1 MICPAPAP
9 RPRSSPARTT
19 GLLSEGREVTTTD
32 SRSGLP
38 VYSVLVGE
46 MVNLVVALTG
56 DELITIDS
64 KSTGEN
70 PGLSVDLDVVTLIGD
85 DVTTIDSRSGVWPGF
100 SVVVGLVVIVT
111 IPGAEVITIASRSGV
126 CPGLKV
132 VVDTVVVLVVV
143 TSTGDEVITIE
154 SRSGMVPGVAA
165 SQQLHEL
172 DVLVAVAAVVIVTTK
187 TGGCF
192 VVSSAAEV
200 ITMDSKSVSG
210 FSVVFGD
217 SSRLGGG
224 EGFDVQRRQRTW
236 STLHAV
242 MKPYFLK
249 CSDLVPNISTQIGW
263 RMQGRELSSV
273 SLGTTHLTS
282 SGSAQA
288 P

>member
-38 VYSVLVGE
+38 VILVLVGE

-56 DELITIDS
+56 DEVITIDS

-70 PGLSVDLDVVTLIGD
+70 PGLSVVLDVVTLIGD
-85 DVTTIDSRSGVWPGF
+85 DVTTIDSRSEVWPGF
-100 SVVVGLVVIVT
+100 SVVVGLVT
-111 IPGAEVITIASRSGV
+111 ISGSDVITIASRSGV

-143 TSTGDEVITIE
+143 TSTGDEVITME
-154 SRSGMVPGVAA
+154 SRSGMVPGVAT
-165 SQQLHEL
+165 SQQLHGL
-172 DVLVAVAAVVIVTTK
+172 DVLILLVAVAAVVIVTTE

-217 SSRLGGG
+217 SARLGGG
-224 EGFDVQRRQRTW
+224 EGFDVQRRQRT
-236 STLHAV
+236 
-242 MKPYFLK
+242 
-249 CSDLVPNISTQIGW
+249 
-263 RMQGRELSSV
+263 
-273 SLGTTHLTS
+273 
-282 SGSAQA
+282 
-288 P
+288 

>member
-1 MICPAPAP
+1 M
-9 RPRSSPARTT
+9 TT
-19 GLLSEGREVTTTD
+19 ID

-100 SVVVGLVVIVT
+100 RVVVGLVVIVT

-172 DVLVAVAAVVIVTTK
+172 DELVAVAAVVVVSTK
-187 TGGCF
+187 TGF

-210 FSVVFGD
+210 FSVVFGEP
-217 SSRLGGG
+217 SMLGGG

>member
-38 VYSVLVGE
+38 VILVLVGE

-56 DELITIDS
+56 DEVITIDS

-70 PGLSVDLDVVTLIGD
+70 PGLSVVLDVVTLIGD
-85 DVTTIDSRSGVWPGF
+85 EVTTIDSRSEVWPGF
-100 SVVVGLVVIVT
+100 SVVVGLVT
-111 IPGAEVITIASRSGV
+111 ISGSDVITIASRSGV

-143 TSTGDEVITIE
+143 TSTGDEVITME
-154 SRSGMVPGVAA
+154 SRSGMVPGVAT
-165 SQQLHEL
+165 SQQLHGL
-172 DVLVAVAAVVIVTTK
+172 DVLILLVAVAAVVIVTTE

-217 SSRLGGG
+217 SARLGGG
-224 EGFDVQRRQRTW
+224 EGFDVQRRQRT
-236 STLHAV
+236 
-242 MKPYFLK
+242 
-249 CSDLVPNISTQIGW
+249 
-263 RMQGRELSSV
+263 
-273 SLGTTHLTS
+273 
-282 SGSAQA
+282 
-288 P
+288 

>member
-38 VYSVLVGE
+38 VNFVLVGE

-70 PGLSVDLDVVTLIGD
+70 PGLSVVLDVVTLIGD
-85 DVTTIDSRSGVWPGF
+85 DVTTIDSRSEVWPGF
-100 SVVVGLVVIVT
+100 SVVVGLVT
-111 IPGAEVITIASRSGV
+111 ISGSDVITIASRSGV

-143 TSTGDEVITIE
+143 TSTGDEVITME

-172 DVLVAVAAVVIVTTK
+172 DVLAAVAAVVIVTTE

-217 SSRLGGG
+217 SARLGGG
-224 EGFDVQRRQRTW
+224 EGFDVQRRQRT
-236 STLHAV
+236 
-242 MKPYFLK
+242 
-249 CSDLVPNISTQIGW
+249 
-263 RMQGRELSSV
+263 
-273 SLGTTHLTS
+273 
-282 SGSAQA
+282 
-288 P
+288 

>member
-38 VYSVLVGE
+38 VILVLVGE

-56 DELITIDS
+56 DEVITIDS

-70 PGLSVDLDVVTLIGD
+70 PGLSVVLDVVTLIGD
-85 DVTTIDSRSGVWPGF
+85 DVTTIDSRSEVWPGF
-100 SVVVGLVVIVT
+100 SVVVGLVT
-111 IPGAEVITIASRSGV
+111 ISGSDVITIASRSGV

-143 TSTGDEVITIE
+143 TSTGDEVITME

-172 DVLVAVAAVVIVTTK
+172 DVLAAVAAVVIVTTE

-217 SSRLGGG
+217 SARLGGG
-224 EGFDVQRRQRTW
+224 EGFDVQRRQRT
-236 STLHAV
+236 
-242 MKPYFLK
+242 
-249 CSDLVPNISTQIGW
+249 
-263 RMQGRELSSV
+263 
-273 SLGTTHLTS
+273 
-282 SGSAQA
+282 
-288 P
+288 

>member
-38 VYSVLVGE
+38 VILVLVGE

-56 DELITIDS
+56 DEVITIDS

-70 PGLSVDLDVVTLIGD
+70 PGLSVVLDVVTLIGD
-85 DVTTIDSRSGVWPGF
+85 DVTTIDSRSEVWPGF
-100 SVVVGLVVIVT
+100 SVVVGLVT
-111 IPGAEVITIASRSGV
+111 ISGSDVITIASRSGV

-143 TSTGDEVITIE
+143 TSTGDEVITME

-165 SQQLHEL
+165 SQQLHGL
-172 DVLVAVAAVVIVTTK
+172 DVLAAVAAVVIVTTE

-217 SSRLGGG
+217 SARLGGG
-224 EGFDVQRRQRTW
+224 EGFDVQRRQRT
-236 STLHAV
+236 
-242 MKPYFLK
+242 
-249 CSDLVPNISTQIGW
+249 
-263 RMQGRELSSV
+263 
-273 SLGTTHLTS
+273 
-282 SGSAQA
+282 
-288 P
+288 

>member
-38 VYSVLVGE
+38 VILVLVGE

-56 DELITIDS
+56 DEVITIDS

-70 PGLSVDLDVVTLIGD
+70 PGLSVVLDVVTLIGD
-85 DVTTIDSRSGVWPGF
+85 DVTTIDSRSEVWPGF
-100 SVVVGLVVIVT
+100 SDVVGLVTVS
-111 IPGAEVITIASRSGV
+111 GSDVITIASRSGV

-143 TSTGDEVITIE
+143 TSTGDEVITME

-172 DVLVAVAAVVIVTTK
+172 DVLAAVAAVVIVTTE

-217 SSRLGGG
+217 SARLGGG
-224 EGFDVQRRQRTW
+224 EGFDVQRRQRT
-236 STLHAV
+236 
-242 MKPYFLK
+242 
-249 CSDLVPNISTQIGW
+249 
-263 RMQGRELSSV
+263 
-273 SLGTTHLTS
+273 
-282 SGSAQA
+282 
-288 P
+288 

>member
-38 VYSVLVGE
+38 VILVLVGE

-56 DELITIDS
+56 DEVITIDS

-70 PGLSVDLDVVTLIGD
+70 PGLSVVLDVVTLIGD
-85 DVTTIDSRSGVWPGF
+85 DVTTIDSRSEVWPGF
-100 SVVVGLVVIVT
+100 SVVVGLVT
-111 IPGAEVITIASRSGV
+111 ISGSDVITIASRSGV

-143 TSTGDEVITIE
+143 TSTGDEVITME

-165 SQQLHEL
+165 SQQLHGL
-172 DVLVAVAAVVIVTTK
+172 DVLILLVAVAAVVIVTTE

-217 SSRLGGG
+217 SARLGGG
-224 EGFDVQRRQRTW
+224 EGFDVQRRQRT
-236 STLHAV
+236 
-242 MKPYFLK
+242 
-249 CSDLVPNISTQIGW
+249 
-263 RMQGRELSSV
+263 
-273 SLGTTHLTS
+273 
-282 SGSAQA
+282 
-288 P
+288 

>member
-38 VYSVLVGE
+38 VNLVLVGE

-56 DELITIDS
+56 DEVITIDS

-70 PGLSVDLDVVTLIGD
+70 PGLSVVTLIGD
-85 DVTTIDSRSGVWPGF
+85 DVTTIDSRSEVWPGF
-100 SVVVGLVVIVT
+100 SVVVGLVT
-111 IPGAEVITIASRSGV
+111 ISGSDVITIASRSGV

-143 TSTGDEVITIE
+143 TSTGDEVITME
-154 SRSGMVPGVAA
+154 SRSGMVPGVAT
-165 SQQLHEL
+165 SQQLHGL
-172 DVLVAVAAVVIVTTK
+172 DVLILLVAVAAVVIVTTE

-192 VVSSAAEV
+192 VVSSADEV

-217 SSRLGGG
+217 SARLGGG
-224 EGFDVQRRQRTW
+224 EGFDVQRRQRT
-236 STLHAV
+236 
-242 MKPYFLK
+242 
-249 CSDLVPNISTQIGW
+249 
-263 RMQGRELSSV
+263 
-273 SLGTTHLTS
+273 
-282 SGSAQA
+282 
-288 P
+288 

>member
-19 GLLSEGREVTTTD
+19 GLLSEGREVTTSD

-38 VYSVLVGE
+38 VYLVLVGE

-154 SRSGMVPGVAA
+154 SRSGMIPGVAA

-172 DVLVAVAAVVIVTTK
+172 EVAVAAVVAVTTK
-187 TGGCF
+187 TGGCC

-224 EGFDVQRRQRTW
+224 GGFDVQRRQRTW

>member
-38 VYSVLVGE
+38 VILVLVGE

-56 DELITIDS
+56 DEVITIDS

-70 PGLSVDLDVVTLIGD
+70 PGLSVVLDVVTLIGD
-85 DVTTIDSRSGVWPGF
+85 DVTTIDSRSEVWPGF
-100 SVVVGLVVIVT
+100 SVVVGLVT
-111 IPGAEVITIASRSGV
+111 ISGSDVITIASRSGV

-143 TSTGDEVITIE
+143 TSTGDEVITME
-154 SRSGMVPGVAA
+154 SRSGMVPGVAT
-165 SQQLHEL
+165 SQQLHGL
-172 DVLVAVAAVVIVTTK
+172 DVLVAVAAVVIVTTE

-217 SSRLGGG
+217 SARLGGG
-224 EGFDVQRRQRTW
+224 EGFDVQRRQRT
-236 STLHAV
+236 
-242 MKPYFLK
+242 
-249 CSDLVPNISTQIGW
+249 
-263 RMQGRELSSV
+263 
-273 SLGTTHLTS
+273 
-282 SGSAQA
+282 
-288 P
+288 

>member
-38 VYSVLVGE
+38 VTLVLVGE

-56 DELITIDS
+56 DEVITIDS

-70 PGLSVDLDVVTLIGD
+70 PGLSVVLDVVTLIGD
-85 DVTTIDSRSGVWPGF
+85 DVTTIDSRSEVWPGF
-100 SVVVGLVVIVT
+100 SVVVGLVT
-111 IPGAEVITIASRSGV
+111 ISGSDVITIASRSGV

-143 TSTGDEVITIE
+143 TSTGDEVITME

-172 DVLVAVAAVVIVTTK
+172 DVLAAVAAVVIVTTE

-192 VVSSAAEV
+192 VVSSADEV

-217 SSRLGGG
+217 SARLGGG
-224 EGFDVQRRQRTW
+224 EGFDVQRRQRT
-236 STLHAV
+236 
-242 MKPYFLK
+242 
-249 CSDLVPNISTQIGW
+249 
-263 RMQGRELSSV
+263 
-273 SLGTTHLTS
+273 
-282 SGSAQA
+282 
-288 P
+288 

>member
-38 VYSVLVGE
+38 VILVLVGE
-46 MVNLVVALTG
+46 MVTLVVALTG
-56 DELITIDS
+56 DEVITIDS

-70 PGLSVDLDVVTLIGD
+70 PGLSVVLDVVTLIGD
-85 DVTTIDSRSGVWPGF
+85 DVTTIDSRSEVWPGF

-111 IPGAEVITIASRSGV
+111 VSGADVITIASRSGV

-143 TSTGDEVITIE
+143 TSTGDEVITME
-154 SRSGMVPGVAA
+154 SRSGMVPGVAT
-165 SQQLHEL
+165 SQQLHGL
-172 DVLVAVAAVVIVTTK
+172 DVLILLVAVAAVVIVTTE

-210 FSVVFGD
+210 FSVGFGD
-217 SSRLGGG
+217 SARLGGG
-224 EGFDVQRRQRTW
+224 EGFDVQRRQRT
-236 STLHAV
+236 
-242 MKPYFLK
+242 
-249 CSDLVPNISTQIGW
+249 
-263 RMQGRELSSV
+263 
-273 SLGTTHLTS
+273 
-282 SGSAQA
+282 
-288 P
+288 

>member
-38 VYSVLVGE
+38 VILVLVGE

-56 DELITIDS
+56 DEVITIDS
-64 KSTGEN
+64 KSTGGN
-70 PGLSVDLDVVTLIGD
+70 PGLSVVLDVVTLIGD
-85 DVTTIDSRSGVWPGF
+85 DVTTIDSRSEVWPGF
-100 SVVVGLVVIVT
+100 SVVVGLVT
-111 IPGAEVITIASRSGV
+111 ISGSDVITIASRSGV

-143 TSTGDEVITIE
+143 TSTGDEVITME

-172 DVLVAVAAVVIVTTK
+172 DVLAAVAAVVIVTTE

-217 SSRLGGG
+217 SARLGGG
-224 EGFDVQRRQRTW
+224 EGFDVQRRQRT
-236 STLHAV
+236 
-242 MKPYFLK
+242 
-249 CSDLVPNISTQIGW
+249 
-263 RMQGRELSSV
+263 
-273 SLGTTHLTS
+273 
-282 SGSAQA
+282 
-288 P
+288 

>member
-32 SRSGLP
+32 SSSGLP
-38 VYSVLVGE
+38 VILVLVGE

-56 DELITIDS
+56 DEVITMDS

-70 PGLSVDLDVVTLIGD
+70 PGLSVVTLIGD
-85 DVTTIDSRSGVWPGF
+85 DVTTIDSRSEVWPGF
-100 SVVVGLVVIVT
+100 SDVVGLVTVS
-111 IPGAEVITIASRSGV
+111 GSDVITIASRSGV

-143 TSTGDEVITIE
+143 TSTGDEVITME

-172 DVLVAVAAVVIVTTK
+172 DVLAAVAAVVIVTTE

-217 SSRLGGG
+217 SARLGGG
-224 EGFDVQRRQRTW
+224 EGFDVQRRQRT
-236 STLHAV
+236 
-242 MKPYFLK
+242 
-249 CSDLVPNISTQIGW
+249 
-263 RMQGRELSSV
+263 
-273 SLGTTHLTS
+273 
-282 SGSAQA
+282 
-288 P
+288 

>member
-38 VYSVLVGE
+38 VNLVLVGE
-46 MVNLVVALTG
+46 MVTLVVALTG
-56 DELITIDS
+56 DEVITIDS

-70 PGLSVDLDVVTLIGD
+70 PGLSVVLDVVTLIGD
-85 DVTTIDSRSGVWPGF
+85 DVTTIDSRSEVWPGF
-100 SVVVGLVVIVT
+100 SVVVGLVT
-111 IPGAEVITIASRSGV
+111 ISGSDVITIASRSGV

-143 TSTGDEVITIE
+143 TSTGDEVITME
-154 SRSGMVPGVAA
+154 SRSGMVPGVAT
-165 SQQLHEL
+165 SQQLHGL
-172 DVLVAVAAVVIVTTK
+172 DVLILLVAVAAVVIVTTE

-217 SSRLGGG
+217 SARLGGG
-224 EGFDVQRRQRTW
+224 EGFDVQRRQRT
-236 STLHAV
+236 
-242 MKPYFLK
+242 
-249 CSDLVPNISTQIGW
+249 
-263 RMQGRELSSV
+263 
-273 SLGTTHLTS
+273 
-282 SGSAQA
+282 
-288 P
+288 

>member
-38 VYSVLVGE
+38 V
-46 MVNLVVALTG
+46 NLVVALTG
-56 DELITIDS
+56 DEVITIDS

-70 PGLSVDLDVVTLIGD
+70 PGLSVVLDVVTLIGD
-85 DVTTIDSRSGVWPGF
+85 DVTTIDSRSEVWPGF
-100 SVVVGLVVIVT
+100 SVVVGLVT
-111 IPGAEVITIASRSGV
+111 ISGSDVITIASRSGV

-143 TSTGDEVITIE
+143 TSTGDEVITME
-154 SRSGMVPGVAA
+154 SRSGMVPGVAT
-165 SQQLHEL
+165 SQQLHGL
-172 DVLVAVAAVVIVTTK
+172 NVLAAVAAVVIVTTE

-217 SSRLGGG
+217 SARLGGG
-224 EGFDVQRRQRTW
+224 EGFDVQRRQRT
-236 STLHAV
+236 
-242 MKPYFLK
+242 
-249 CSDLVPNISTQIGW
+249 
-263 RMQGRELSSV
+263 
-273 SLGTTHLTS
+273 
-282 SGSAQA
+282 
-288 P
+288 

>member
-38 VYSVLVGE
+38 VILVLVGE
-46 MVNLVVALTG
+46 MVTLVVALTG
-56 DELITIDS
+56 DEVITIDS

-70 PGLSVDLDVVTLIGD
+70 PGLSVVLDVVTLIGD
-85 DVTTIDSRSGVWPGF
+85 DVTTIDSRSEVWPGF
-100 SVVVGLVVIVT
+100 SVVVGLVT
-111 IPGAEVITIASRSGV
+111 ISGSDVITIASRSGV

-143 TSTGDEVITIE
+143 TSTGDEVITME

-172 DVLVAVAAVVIVTTK
+172 DVLAAVAAVVIVTTE

-217 SSRLGGG
+217 SARLGGG
-224 EGFDVQRRQRTW
+224 EGFDVQRRQRT
-236 STLHAV
+236 
-242 MKPYFLK
+242 
-249 CSDLVPNISTQIGW
+249 
-263 RMQGRELSSV
+263 
-273 SLGTTHLTS
+273 
-282 SGSAQA
+282 
-288 P
+288 